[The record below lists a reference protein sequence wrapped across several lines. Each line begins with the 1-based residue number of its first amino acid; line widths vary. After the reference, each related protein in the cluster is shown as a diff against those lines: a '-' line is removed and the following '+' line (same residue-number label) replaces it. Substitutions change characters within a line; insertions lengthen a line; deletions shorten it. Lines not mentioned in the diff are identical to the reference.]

1 MQAKIGFQSVTPLIS
16 LCTER
21 VSTEHFPRIIPESA
35 SWLVV
40 KGRLEEAVLQYKL
53 VARINNK
60 EFKVEED
67 RIFSF
72 YCVPN
77 FDNITRR
84 KR

>member
-1 MQAKIGFQSVTPLIS
+1 MSV
-16 LCTER
+16 
-21 VSTEHFPRIIPESA
+21 PRIIPESA

-60 EFKVEED
+60 EFKVTED
-67 RIFSF
+67 QIFSF

-77 FDNITRR
+77 FANITRR